1 MKTALLLT
9 VVGLGVVMT
18 VLWSITLVYG
28 FLSDRDMK

>member
-28 FLSDRDMK
+28 FLLLIGI